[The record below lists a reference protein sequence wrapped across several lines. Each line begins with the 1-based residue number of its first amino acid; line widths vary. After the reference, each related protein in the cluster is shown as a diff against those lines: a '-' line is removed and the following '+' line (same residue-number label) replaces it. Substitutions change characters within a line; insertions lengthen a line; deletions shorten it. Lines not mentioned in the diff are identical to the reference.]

1 MVSST
6 LRSFLA
12 GLAGGCV
19 ALVVSY
25 AIRASVGGVF
35 IPELGAQTLFTITPG
50 SVESVFVETL
60 HSLAKY
66 SAFTGGI
73 ILNVVL
79 YGVIGALFLR
89 SRGLSGTGGRVELVV
104 LSSFLAYF
112 VLAIIGVILLLTTQL
127 QSSPVTLPGLLVSL
141 VPPQLAFG
149 AVLVWLNGPSPP
161 INPAGIGPT
170 DVCDAPVPKNGKK
183 FDRRRRLFIR
193 AGVATAVGAAILAYG
208 VSLLLKPSVANTPPT
223 TPGAFFS
230 QEVTPNSQFY
240 RVDVNIFPPSV
251 DAPSWSLSV
260 SGLVNTPLKLTLED
274 LQQMSVV
281 EQYNTLECVSN
292 FVGGNLIGTAQWT
305 GVRLK
310 DVLSNAGVLSS
321 AVYVIFK
328 SVDGYSVGI
337 PMDRAMLEGTL
348 LAFEMNGSPLPTE
361 HGYPLRAIVPGL
373 YGMNNAKWITS
384 IEAVNDTYEGYW
396 QQRGWAEDAMYQTGS
411 SIVIPGDAQVNSV
424 FGIGGATD
432 VKLGVVPIAGLAFAG
447 DRGISKVEVSTDG
460 GQTWTVASLMDPLSN
475 YTWVFWSAEW
485 NPPATGNY
493 SLQVRATD
501 GQGNLQTAVITQP
514 FPNGVTGYQVVDVS
528 VSSS

>member
-1 MVSST
+1 
-6 LRSFLA
+6 
-12 GLAGGCV
+12 
-19 ALVVSY
+19 
-25 AIRASVGGVF
+25 
-35 IPELGAQTLFTITPG
+35 
-50 SVESVFVETL
+50 
-60 HSLAKY
+60 
-66 SAFTGGI
+66 
-73 ILNVVL
+73 
-79 YGVIGALFLR
+79 
-89 SRGLSGTGGRVELVV
+89 
-104 LSSFLAYF
+104 
-112 VLAIIGVILLLTTQL
+112 
-127 QSSPVTLPGLLVSL
+127 
-141 VPPQLAFG
+141 
-149 AVLVWLNGPSPP
+149 
-161 INPAGIGPT
+161 
-170 DVCDAPVPKNGKK
+170 
-183 FDRRRRLFIR
+183 
-193 AGVATAVGAAILAYG
+193 
-208 VSLLLKPSVANTPPT
+208 
-223 TPGAFFS
+223 
-230 QEVTPNSQFY
+230 
-240 RVDVNIFPPSV
+240 
-251 DAPSWSLSV
+251 
-260 SGLVNTPLKLTLED
+260 
-274 LQQMSVV
+274 VV

-396 QQRGWAEDAMYQTGS
+396 QQRGWVEDAMYQTGS

-432 VKLGVVPIAGLAFAG
+432 VKLGVVPIAGLAFGG

-460 GQTWTVASLMDPLSN
+460 GQTWTVSSLMDPLSN

-485 NPPATGNY
+485 NPPGTGNY

-514 FPNGVTGYQVVDVS
+514 FPNGATGYQVVDVS